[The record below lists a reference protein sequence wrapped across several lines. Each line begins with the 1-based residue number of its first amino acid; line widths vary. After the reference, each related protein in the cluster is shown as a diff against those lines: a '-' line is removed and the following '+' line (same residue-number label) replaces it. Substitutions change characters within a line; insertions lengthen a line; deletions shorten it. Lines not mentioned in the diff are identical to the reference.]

1 MRDNRITSKERLED
15 ILKAISD
22 IEDFIKEHSKESF
35 LSSSILINATLFQF
49 AVIGEAITH
58 VDNDILN
65 KYPYPWYKA
74 RAFRNFIL
82 HEYHAIEFRII
93 WDSIQK
99 DLPELKQ
106 IVLQILNNEFLNLPT
121 K

>member
-1 MRDNRITSKERLED
+1 MRDSKITSKERLEH
-15 ILKAISD
+15 ILNAISD
-22 IEDFIKEHSKESF
+22 IESFVEQHSKKSF
-35 LSSSILINATLFQF
+35 LNNSILIHATLFQF

-58 VDNDILN
+58 IDTDLLD

-82 HEYHAIEFRII
+82 HEYHAIEFRIV
-93 WDSIQK
+93 WDSTQK
-99 DLPELKQ
+99 DLPQLKE
-106 IVLQILNNEFLNLPT
+106 IVQQILKNEFLNSPT